1 MGYRALADVVLVLHF
16 VFIGFVVLGGLLAWR
31 WPAVAWLHLPAV
43 AWGAYVIIAGEICP
57 LTPLEVS
64 LRLKGG
70 EPGFDRSF
78 IEQYLMP
85 IVYPDAVQG
94 PMGRGLQIALGVGVI
109 AVNAIAY
116 ACVWRRTRSSRH
128 A

>member
-94 PMGRGLQIALGVGVI
+94 PMGRGLQIALGVAVI

-116 ACVWRRTRSSRH
+116 ACVWRRTRATRT
-128 A
+128 